1 MAEVL
6 GSLYR
11 EDGQYRKAEPFFRRA
26 LSSTKARTGESSAAT
41 AACLGELG
49 SLLQELGDWDGAAD
63 CFRDALDIMKAQQPP
78 DQRGKATALS
88 NRASLLQAHGNPAA
102 AKQRYLE
109 AIRILESC
117 GCTEQAME
125 ARSKLV
131 EEQRSLASMQQA
143 EECYRQVLELVAQVK
158 GPLHPDTAAALNELA
173 LVQQQQ
179 IAQQAGTND
188 EENAERL
195 AEAAS
200 LYQRALAIRE
210 EQLGP
215 LHPDTGT
222 TYKNLASLLQ
232 MQGDLDAA
240 APLYQK
246 ALLIAQKQSGQ
257 HPDTATALSNLAV
270 LLQERG
276 ELQAAER
283 LQRRALAISGV

>member
-1 MAEVL
+1 
-6 GSLYR
+6 
-11 EDGQYRKAEPFFRRA
+11 
-26 LSSTKARTGESSAAT
+26 
-41 AACLGELG
+41 
-49 SLLQELGDWDGAAD
+49 
-63 CFRDALDIMKAQQPP
+63 MKAQQPP

-88 NRASLLQAHGNPAA
+88 NRASLLQAQGNPAA

-109 AIRILESC
+109 ALRILESC

-131 EEQRSLASMQQA
+131 EVLCDLGDLNELRDAERLWKAVLLDQQIRLGHGHADTINTMNNLAHVLQEQRSLASMQQA
-143 EECYRQVLELVAQVK
+143 EEYYRQVLELVAQVK
-158 GPLHPDTAAALNELA
+158 GPLHPDTAAALNDLA

-210 EQLGP
+210 QQLGP